1 MRNLIIGVDGGA
13 SGTQAV
19 IADKTGQVLGKYLAA
34 ASNIYAVGEDGATA
48 ALDAVVSGVLRVAGR
63 PLSDVAVI
71 ALGLAG
77 LNHAVDRVVYESIL
91 ARLNWGDVD
100 IVLENDVVI
109 AWAGATRCR
118 PGLAVIAGTG
128 CNAFGI
134 NAAGE
139 RWRASGWDYLLAD
152 EGSAY
157 WIGLQGLRA
166 AMRAYDGRG
175 PDTLLAQAVKSEYKL
190 AEVSDLLRVV
200 YAPNFG
206 KTVTAAF
213 ARRVS
218 ACADK
223 GDRVAQAIL
232 REAGEEVAL
241 AANAVVRKLGM
252 ADEEFAIGLTGG
264 VMRSGGLVRETFD
277 AAVHAVAPKAHI
289 ALVEYPPAIG
299 ALFLAFHQ
307 SASLTDEL
315 VKRIEA
321 SAGDMLAQI
330 QAKG

>member
-1 MRNLIIGVDGGA
+1 MRDLIIGVDGGA

-19 IADKTGQVLGKYLAA
+19 VADMNGQVLGKYLAG
-34 ASNIYAVGEDGATA
+34 ASNIHAVGENGAA
-48 ALDAVVSGVLRVAGR
+48 MALDAVVSGVLRGTSR
-63 PLSDVAVI
+63 SLSDVAVI

-77 LNHAVDRVVYESIL
+77 LNHAVDRVVYESIIG
-91 ARLNWGDVD
+91 RLNWGDPEV
-100 IVLENDVVI
+100 ILENDVVI

-118 PGLAVIAGTG
+118 PGLALIAGTG

-134 NAAGE
+134 NAKGE
-139 RWRASGWDYLLAD
+139 RWKASGWDYLLAD

-175 PDTLLAQAVKSEYKL
+175 PETLLMQAVKDEYHL
-190 AEVSDLLRVV
+190 AEVPDLLRVV
-200 YAPNFG
+200 YSPDFG
-206 KTVTAAF
+206 KTITAAF

-223 GDRVAQAIL
+223 GDAAAQGIL
-232 REAGEEVAL
+232 REAGEELAL
-241 AANAVVRKLGM
+241 AANAVIRRLGM
-252 ADEEFAIGLTGG
+252 ADEEFDIGLTGG
-264 VMRSGGLVRETFD
+264 VSRSGGIVRKTFD

-299 ALFLAFHQ
+299 ALFLALYR
-307 SASLTDEL
+307 SGRLTDEL
-315 VKRIEA
+315 VQRIET
-321 SAGDMLAQI
+321 SSGDLLAQI